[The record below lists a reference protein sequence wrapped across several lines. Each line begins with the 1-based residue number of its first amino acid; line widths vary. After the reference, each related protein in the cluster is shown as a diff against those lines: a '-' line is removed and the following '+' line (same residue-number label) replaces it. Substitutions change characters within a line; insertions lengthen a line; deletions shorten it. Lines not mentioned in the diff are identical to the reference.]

1 MLLAEGARMSSA
13 MTDGFSF
20 HYLFVYC
27 IGPRRVKHR
36 RNETR
41 PRREE
46 GHFLFLAST
55 ISSTDSR
62 KSGFQLLAR
71 VTRRLGFLDILD
83 DPTQV
88 VGCRLLQWR
97 VLYVRLKVL
106 QPQLLTDGQH
116 IPVVLKRGHGGGER
130 TA

>member
-36 RNETR
+36 CNEAR
-41 PRREE
+41 PGREE

-71 VTRRLGFLDILD
+71 VTRRLGFLDLLD

-88 VGCRLLQWR
+88 VGRRLLQWR
-97 VLYVRLKVL
+97 VRNVRLEVL
-106 QPQLLTDGQH
+106 QPQLLADGQH
-116 IPVVLKRGHGGGER
+116 VPVVYE
-130 TA
+130 